1 MTYRKASSPDWSPK
15 PNCCHENVNH
25 YVKLNPH
32 CTAIRGW
39 MIMSE
44 DADGQCLYAAHS
56 VVEDAGKLYDITL
69 KDQAE
74 CDGIRFLRHPGQKEV
89 FWAIERCHKQ
99 ILYPCST
106 PNEQEETMSARSPN
120 FNGDD

>member
-1 MTYRKASSPDWSPK
+1 MTHRKVSFPDWSPERAR
-15 PNCCHENVNH
+15 CHDNVDN
-25 YVKLNPH
+25 YVKLKLH

-39 MIMSE
+39 MIISE
-44 DADGQCLYAAHS
+44 DADGQCLYEAHS

-74 CDGIRFLRHPGQKEV
+74 CDGIRFLRHHGPPEV

-99 ILYPCST
+99 ILYPCLT
-106 PNEQEETMSARSPN
+106 PDEQEEIMSARSPN